1 MLILPNQ
8 LKVKQSKVRLIVSGN
23 ELELIEYER
32 PYFWNFPQK
41 NSPASRGSN
50 DAPASPYEELTL
62 LDSLPLEAGPLT
74 LQNVLEEEERR
85 DDHLRRT
92 RSALRRLISANADAW
107 DCMPIFLTYTFA
119 ENIQDIDYANA
130 IFKSFTRK
138 LRKRTGV
145 KLKYV
150 VVMEFQ
156 KRGAIHYHA
165 IYFNIPYIKGL
176 RKIVAETWAQG
187 FIKLESVR
195 NVRNLGAYISKYLQV
210 DLDDKRLVGK
220 KAFFSSR
227 GLIKPFEIRKQENVD
242 KFLQSVIPISDVQE
256 MKYDSLKF
264 GAINYKQYKTI
275 KKC

>member
-1 MLILPNQ
+1 MLLLPNQ
-8 LKVKQSKVRLIVSGN
+8 FTVKSSKVRLIVSGN
-23 ELELIEYER
+23 EVEQIEYER

-41 NSPASRGSN
+41 NSTASRFECN
-50 DAPASPYEELTL
+50 DAPASDILSVSDASGSLTL
-62 LDSLPLEAGPLT
+62 PGDA
-74 LQNVLEEEERR
+74 LEEEERR

-119 ENIQDIDYANA
+119 ENVQDITHANS
-130 IFKSFTRK
+130 IFTAFTRK
-138 LRKRTGV
+138 LKKRIGI

-165 IYFNIPYIKGL
+165 IYFNIPYIAGL

-195 NVRNLGAYISKYLQV
+195 NVRNLGAYIAKYLQV

-220 KAFFSSR
+220 KAYFSSR
-227 GLIKPFEIRKQENVD
+227 GLVKPYELRNQESIDN
-242 KFLQSVIPISDVQE
+242 FLQTAIVTSDVQKVE
-256 MKYDSLKF
+256 YDSLKF
-264 GAINYKQYKTI
+264 GVINYKQYKI
-275 KKC
+275 KKDL